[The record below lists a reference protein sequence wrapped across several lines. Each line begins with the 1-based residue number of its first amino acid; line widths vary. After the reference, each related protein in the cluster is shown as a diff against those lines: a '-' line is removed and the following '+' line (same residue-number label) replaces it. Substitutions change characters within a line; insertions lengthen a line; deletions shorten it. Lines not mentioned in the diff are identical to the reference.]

1 MVTDNIFTSSAA
13 DIAIE
18 AQGEDGDGDDG
29 GEMQAV
35 DGDTMRKIM
44 ERAVKS
50 RIYDKLDF
58 MAGFF
63 REGTVSHHMAKSKT
77 RVVWFNDVSG
87 RCQVLMLALLLCN
100 SERFCRG
107 FHAHGVALYR
117 SFNDPKQP

>member
-18 AQGEDGDGDDG
+18 AQGDGDG

-50 RIYDKLDF
+50 RIYNKLDF

-77 RVVWFNDVSG
+77 RVVWFNDVSFSTQ
-87 RCQVLMLALLLCN
+87 R
-100 SERFCRG
+100 ERRRTDACAF
-107 FHAHGVALYR
+107 VVT
-117 SFNDPKQP
+117 